1 MPWRNGKLAT
11 DYVGPY
17 MFCDCYRFQ
26 YMYHYMYESYPWINT
41 DLAAPMRTPRESAGR
56 RADARA
62 CFQYMY
68 HYMYETVSM
77 DQY

>member
-1 MPWRNGKLAT
+1 
-11 DYVGPY
+11 
-17 MFCDCYRFQ
+17 
-26 YMYHYMYESYPWINT
+26 MYHYMYESYPWINT